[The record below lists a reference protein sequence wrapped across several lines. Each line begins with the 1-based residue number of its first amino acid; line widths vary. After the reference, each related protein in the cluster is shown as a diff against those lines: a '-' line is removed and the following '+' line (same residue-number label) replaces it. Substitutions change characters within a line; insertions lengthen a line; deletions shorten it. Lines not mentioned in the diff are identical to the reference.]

1 MHEYGAATEQ
11 YRVLLL
17 RFISRRNPLLQHGI
31 GISPPK
37 ARRPDS
43 SERQLHLKG
52 ALLQGLTGVIL
63 GLLALS
69 SLSISSIL

>member
-31 GISPPK
+31 GISPP
-37 ARRPDS
+37 R
-43 SERQLHLKG
+43 
-52 ALLQGLTGVIL
+52 
-63 GLLALS
+63 LAGQTPQNGNFT
-69 SLSISSIL
+69 